1 MSAKKDKPLD
11 ESTILLLNIG
21 EATERFILERI
32 KKLVGTVIAVNRD
45 QRFPRRLVDH
55 FIKADT
61 NNHRKVIEKVQAFK
75 DENPLIKI
83 DGAVCFW
90 EEDIPAHARIVEHFN
105 LIGNSYRAA
114 INTRNKYEMRR
125 RLRNTGLGSAEF
137 CLVKNHRDL
146 AKAMTQIGFP
156 AVMKPVW
163 GSDSEFVVLVRDEDE
178 ARSTLDYLIKNA
190 TEEFSSIL
198 KFNSGNFL
206 YEEYIDGVEM
216 SLECYSQ
223 YGIPHVVGIH
233 EKAPVTPPYFIE
245 CGDFSPARLTKT
257 QADEVTK
264 LAESSLIALGVKNSV
279 AHIEL
284 KWSSKG
290 PKIIEVASRMG
301 GDDIHLYT
309 KHVFGEDLIK
319 IALQIACGI
328 KVDVK
333 KEEPVECLIAKYFLP
348 QGSGI
353 VTNITGLQEVK
364 KNKNVL
370 NVVIKKDVGDTVLSP
385 PEGFENIGWVLTRGK
400 SYEEAQRYME
410 EVFNDLDINVTRFS
424 KGSYLGKSNRKEEL
438 SYASLVRGQIMRA
451 AKIGKIRTL
460 NLDALKQLN
469 FGILT
474 NSEVPLIDDSI
485 RESKLGEEIQFILEQ
500 LDYKVSLFDMSEN
513 PLPIKRLLEAN
524 LDFVLNLCEALHN
537 STYLE
542 SHAAAF
548 LDVLQLPYSGSG
560 PATMSLCADKITI
573 KKLLAYHQIPT
584 PSWDYLYML
593 DDEIRSDLNYPLIVK
608 PANTDNSYGITN
620 DSVVTNRAELN
631 RELEKIIE
639 GYKRPA
645 LIEEYIEGDEF
656 DVCVLGNDEDLRVL
670 PVVRSDFEEMP
681 QGYWHIYGSDPPGKS
696 GADSP
701 YERIRWE
708 RPARITEKLSTLLGE
723 IALDAYSLFG
733 FQDYGKVEFR
743 VDKAGN
749 PYVLEVNPN
758 PPLDRDSI
766 FATSAEGEGLT
777 YEKLLEELIFIA
789 ARRYK
794 DMEWYDELLAVS
806 SGG

>member
-1 MSAKKDKPLD
+1 MSVKKDQSLN
-11 ESTILLLNIG
+11 ECTVLLINIG
-21 EATERFILERI
+21 EITERFILEGM
-32 KKLVGTVIAVNRD
+32 KKLCGRVIAVNRD
-45 QRFPRRLVDH
+45 QRIPRRLVDH

-61 NNHRKVIEKVQAFK
+61 RNHLEIIEKVQAFK
-75 DENPLIKI
+75 DENPSIKI

-90 EEDIPAHARIVEHFN
+90 EEDIPAHARVVEHFK

-125 RLRNTGLGSAEF
+125 RFKSTGLGSPEF
-137 CLVKNHRDL
+137 YLVKNHRDL
-146 AKAMTQIGFP
+146 AKAIAEIGFP

-163 GSDSEFVVLVRDEDE
+163 GSDSEFVVLVRDEEE
-178 ARSTLDYLIKNA
+178 ARTTLDYLIKNA

-198 KFNSGNFL
+198 RFNSGSFL
-206 YEEYIDGVEM
+206 YEEYVDGVEM
-216 SLECYSQ
+216 SLECFSQ
-223 YGIPHVVGIH
+223 YGIPHVVGIN

-245 CGDFSPARLTKT
+245 CGDFVPARLTRS

-264 LAESSLIALGVKNSV
+264 LAESSLIALGVQNSV

-309 KHVFGEDLIK
+309 KHVWGEDLIK
-319 IALQIACGI
+319 IALQVACGI
-328 KVDVK
+328 QVDVK
-333 KEEPVECLIAKYFLP
+333 REEPQECIIGKYFIP
-348 QGSGI
+348 PGSGI
-353 VTNITGLQEVK
+353 VTNITGIQEAK

-385 PEGFENIGWVLTRGK
+385 PEGYENIGWVVTRGK
-400 SYEEAQRYME
+400 SYEEAQRYMD
-410 EVFNDLDINVTRFS
+410 EVFNDLDINVTRFA
-424 KGSYLGKSNRKEEL
+424 KGSYLGRSNRKEAL

-451 AKIGKIRTL
+451 AKIGKFRAL

-469 FGILT
+469 IGILT
-474 NSEVPLIDDSI
+474 NSEVPLIDDSL
-485 RESKLGEEIQFILEQ
+485 RESKLGEEMQSILEQ
-500 LDYKVSLFDMSEN
+500 LDYKVSLFDMSES
-513 PLPIKRLLEAN
+513 PLPIKRLLESK

-573 KKLLAYHQIPT
+573 KKLLAYHRIPT

-593 DDEIRSDLNYPLIVK
+593 DDEIRPDLNYPLIVK

-620 DSVVTNRAELN
+620 DSVVTNKAELN
-631 RELEKIIE
+631 RELQKIIE

-656 DVCVLGNDEDLRVL
+656 DVCILGNDEDLRVL
-670 PVVRSDFEEMP
+670 PIIRSDFGNMP
-681 QGYWHIYGSDPPGKS
+681 QGLWHIYGSDLPGVTPS
-696 GADSP
+696 DSP
-701 YERIRWE
+701 YEKIDWE
-708 RPARITEKLSTLLGE
+708 RPARITEKLSTLLSE

-758 PPLDRDSI
+758 PPVDRDSI

-789 ARRYK
+789 LRRYK
-794 DMEWYDELLAVS
+794 DMEWYDDLLSVAA
-806 SGG
+806 G